1 METKKGVGD
10 VMNQLGIIS
19 DLLDKVNLETKGV
32 KVEIELEDTHFDE
45 LHDRVVKRRGILLI
59 PKKSFN
65 MVISDIMFTFKR
77 VK

>member
-19 DLLDKVNLETKGV
+19 DLLDKVNLETKGI
-32 KVEIELEDTHFDE
+32 KVEIELEDIHFDE
-45 LHDRVVKRRGILLI
+45 LHDRVVKRRGILLM

>member
-45 LHDRVVKRRGILLI
+45 LHDRVVKRRGILLM